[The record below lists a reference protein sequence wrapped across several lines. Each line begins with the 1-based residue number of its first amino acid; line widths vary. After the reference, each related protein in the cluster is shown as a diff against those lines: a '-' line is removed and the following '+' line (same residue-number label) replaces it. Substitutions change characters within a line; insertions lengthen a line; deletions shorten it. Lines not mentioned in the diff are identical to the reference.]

1 MVRAKVCRAHF
12 TSGGTAIFDGDYV
25 EFGENSMFVTENPAQ
40 ENEKVTIVPFSNVKY
55 IEREEGHES

>member
-1 MVRAKVCRAHF
+1 M
-12 TSGGTAIFDGDYV
+12 SGGTAVFDGDYV

-55 IEREEGHES
+55 IEMEEEYES